1 MAALDVDSSQNEYL
15 HHGSSGG
22 NQDTQPSPLALL
34 AATCSKIGSPSPEE
48 DSSAGVLSDLA
59 SVQLTG
65 TSNRWEVLTPNA
77 TIKEEP
83 GLLPIPNAGIVTSN
97 GQYVLQNQQ
106 IFVTSGTDASGSA
119 LPNIHY
125 QVIPH
130 IHTADGQ
137 QVQLGFS
144 TSGVE
149 NASLSQDATGHFQI
163 SGLLPIPNAG
173 IVTSNGQYVLQNQQI
188 FVTSGTDASGSALP
202 NIHYQVI
209 PHIHTADGQQVQL
222 GFSTSG
228 VENASL
234 SQDATGHF
242 QILPDCNTT
251 SAGTSSANILT
262 NSQNLMTQAGQVQH
276 SDGSVQIQGVSL
288 GGSTYNSQGQVVT
301 NVPVG
306 LPGNITFVP
315 INSVDLDSLGLSGTA
330 QTIATGVTADGQLI
344 NLPMVPQAMDTSDN
358 SENTGEQMSHT
369 LSVHESNTNQD
380 MYVPTTSSSQL
391 HTTVDGTGVLQ
402 QTSSTSISTN
412 DQADA
417 SQLQGNYIQTTHHD
431 QTQMQNIQVS
441 SAQSIIQLQQTQP
454 QTTSEVQIVQG
465 IPQQQ
470 MQGVQTAG
478 QTISPQALQNLQLLN
493 PGTTFLI
500 QAQML
505 TPSGQIQWQT
515 FQVQGVQ
522 NVQNIQIQNPSSQ
535 QITLS
540 PVQTLSLGQGGTLGS
555 TPVSISTGQIPN
567 LQTVTVNSI
576 TSPGIQFQQTEDTS
590 SPADIQIKEEPDTE
604 EWQLSSDSTLNTSDL
619 SHLRVQMVD
628 EEVDQQSQEGKRLRR
643 VACTCP
649 NCKEAGGRGSNLG
662 KKKQH
667 ICHIPGCG
675 KVYGKTSHLRAHLRW
690 HSGERPFVCT
700 WMFCGKRFTRSDELQ
715 RHRRTHTGK
724 CITMA
729 ETSIRPL
736 LEPLKTNPAT
746 DERIDFLREQV
757 FSSLRVKTDKWNRFI
772 AGEEHQKLLIDFLDQ
787 KEYDHLVLFTGPGG
801 SLYVDGQIQNPKV
814 VKIIEILKKIKSSYY
829 ATFKEIILKVDEA
842 VSEAQDIELHL
853 RPLKRHIAYF
863 EECTFTGIEVLIAP
877 LFHTL
882 CLIWSHSKYY
892 CVPSRIVVLLQ
903 EFCNLLI
910 ERAFAYLIPEE
921 LFKMELEEGIEK
933 VQQTIQTLKSFKK
946 SFTQHKDRMSRYY
959 RGGEEVKRWD
969 FPSNLVFARTDRI
982 LDRLLKI
989 EELFASALDFLKL
1002 EKIELGGSRGKIL
1015 SEMLYGMN
1023 EEFHDR
1029 WRVLRERKYDPLDY
1043 GNLLHNGCA
1052 VLSKNMPAIAGNL
1065 KWSQELRERILSHQN
1080 NFRHISHVSLETSEV
1095 DLVFK
1100 KCENILELL
1109 DQHDEEVYTSW
1120 TECLDAHCNSNL
1132 NQPLLKQDLETGLY
1146 ATNFYPAVRS
1156 SAGSL
1161 KKDNPGIERILETS
1175 LIYPIVIMNV
1185 SNCNNEILYLKQG
1198 NQKLF
1203 GADRGSAEWRAYT
1216 E

>member
-1 MAALDVDSSQNEYL
+1 MTAPEKPVKQEEMAALDVDSSQNEYL
-15 HHGSSGG
+15 HHGSGGG

-48 DSSAGVLSDLA
+48 DSIAAAGVLSDLA

-83 GLLPIPNAGIVTSN
+83 GLVPIPNAGIVTSN

-106 IFVTSGTDASGSA
+106 IFVTSGTDASG
-119 LPNIHY
+119 
-125 QVIPH
+125 
-130 IHTADGQ
+130 D
-137 QVQLGFS
+137 
-144 TSGVE
+144 
-149 NASLSQDATGHFQI
+149 
-163 SGLLPIPNAG
+163 
-173 IVTSNGQYVLQNQQI
+173 
-188 FVTSGTDASGSALP
+188 ALP

-251 SAGTSSANILT
+251 SAGTSSASILT

-276 SDGSVQIQGVSL
+276 SDGSVQIQGVSV

-315 INSVDLDSLGLSGTA
+315 INSVDLDSLGLSGAA

-369 LSVHESNTNQD
+369 LPVHESNTNQD

-391 HTTVDGTGVLQ
+391 HTTIDGTGVLQ

-441 SAQSIIQLQQTQP
+441 SAQSIIQLQQAQP

-478 QTISPQALQNLQLLN
+478 QTISQQALQNLQLLN

-535 QITLS
+535 QITLA

-576 TSPGIQFQQTEDTS
+576 TSSGIQFQQTEDTS

-715 RHRRTHTGK
+715 RHRRTHTGEK
-724 CITMA
+724 KFVCP
-729 ETSIRPL
+729 ECS
-736 LEPLKTNPAT
+736 K
-746 DERIDFLREQV
+746 
-757 FSSLRVKTDKWNRFI
+757 RFMRS
-772 AGEEHQKLLIDFLDQ
+772 
-787 KEYDHLVLFTGPGG
+787 DHLAKHIKTHQNKKGINSSSTVMATVEATTSSDNIITAGGTTLILTNIQQG
-801 SLYVDGQIQNPKV
+801 SLQAIGTVNSTNTSPQ
-814 VKIIEILKKIKSSYY
+814 EILSNS
-829 ATFKEIILKVDEA
+829 EI
-842 VSEAQDIELHL
+842 
-853 RPLKRHIAYF
+853 PL
-863 EECTFTGIEVLIAP
+863 
-877 LFHTL
+877 
-882 CLIWSHSKYY
+882 
-892 CVPSRIVVLLQ
+892 Q
-903 EFCNLLI
+903 
-910 ERAFAYLIPEE
+910 
-921 LFKMELEEGIEK
+921 
-933 VQQTIQTLKSFKK
+933 
-946 SFTQHKDRMSRYY
+946 
-959 RGGEEVKRWD
+959 
-969 FPSNLVFARTDRI
+969 LVTVA
-982 LDRLLKI
+982 
-989 EELFASALDFLKL
+989 A
-1002 EKIELGGSRGKIL
+1002 
-1015 SEMLYGMN
+1015 
-1023 EEFHDR
+1023 
-1029 WRVLRERKYDPLDY
+1029 
-1043 GNLLHNGCA
+1043 
-1052 VLSKNMPAIAGNL
+1052 
-1065 KWSQELRERILSHQN
+1065 
-1080 NFRHISHVSLETSEV
+1080 SEV
-1095 DLVFK
+1095 M
-1100 KCENILELL
+1100 E
-1109 DQHDEEVYTSW
+1109 
-1120 TECLDAHCNSNL
+1120 
-1132 NQPLLKQDLETGLY
+1132 
-1146 ATNFYPAVRS
+1146 
-1156 SAGSL
+1156 
-1161 KKDNPGIERILETS
+1161 
-1175 LIYPIVIMNV
+1175 
-1185 SNCNNEILYLKQG
+1185 
-1198 NQKLF
+1198 
-1203 GADRGSAEWRAYT
+1203 
-1216 E
+1216 